1 MKLSLLPWLAV
12 SLIAVGEEAPRATP
26 VVGEGPNAV
35 AGEAVSRSM
44 QFRVNGGEG
53 PVRGTV
59 AILAEQTKDELLA
72 LTEEKDEWKV
82 PIRVMLFGKEGDPS
96 PARSIVT
103 ELFVNDAG
111 YVPKLNIHLGRGL
124 EQERFS
130 HAITSALV
138 LERSLRD
145 RKAADDTETPFFV
158 PPWLVDG
165 LREATAWNQKRGDRR
180 PYEALFRRGGVFK
193 LNELFAVNA
202 AAHENL
208 DAASRLAFQVSSGA
222 LVMAL
227 LEQPQG
233 KEGFRQFLSQVA
245 GFQGEMPALLRRHFP
260 ELNLSESSLAKWW
273 ALQLANKGSAPL
285 TDSLSI
291 TDTERTLNESLML
304 HFRSAEGSAQER
316 PLSAW
321 KDVAAMKDAERAEAV
336 RPAQDA
342 LVRLSYRSFPSY
354 RPLLMEYQTVL
365 SSLAQG
371 KTDKV
376 EASLASLD
384 ASRELMR
391 AKANRAQ
398 DYLDWFEITRARETS
413 GDFDDY
419 LRLKDR
425 VNYKAVKREDELSKY
440 LDQMDGLFKHAQEE
454 RRDRSAMPPA
464 SPLPLPL
471 PSW

>member
-1 MKLSLLPWLAV
+1 MRFLLLPWLAA
-12 SLIAVGEEAPRATP
+12 SLIAAGEEIPRAKL
-26 VVGEGPNAV
+26 VVGDGSNAV

-44 QFRVNGGEG
+44 QFRVTGGEG
-53 PVRGTV
+53 PVRGSV
-59 AILAEQTKDELLA
+59 AILADQTKDELLL
-72 LTEEKDEWKV
+72 LTEERDEWKV

-96 PARSIVT
+96 PPRSIVM
-103 ELFVNDAG
+103 ELFVTDAG
-111 YVPKLNIHLGRGL
+111 YAPRVNVHLGRGL
-124 EQERFS
+124 EQERFAN
-130 HAITSALV
+130 AITSALI

-145 RKAADDTETPFFV
+145 RKADDAETPFLV
-158 PPWLVDG
+158 PPWLTDG
-165 LREATAWNQKRGDRR
+165 LREATAWNQKRSDRR
-180 PYEALFRRGGVFK
+180 PYEALFKRGGLFK
-193 LNELFAVNA
+193 LNELFAVSA

-245 GFQGEMPALLRRHFP
+245 GFQGEMPVLLRRHFP
-260 ELNLSESSLAKWW
+260 ELNLSETSLAKWW
-273 ALQLANKGSAPL
+273 ALQLANKGAAPL

-291 TDTERTLNESLML
+291 TETERTLSESLHL
-304 HFRSAEGSAQER
+304 HFRSADGSAQER

-321 KDVAAMKDAERAEAV
+321 KEVAEMKEAERAEAV

-354 RPLLMEYQTVL
+354 RPLLMEYQTAL
-365 SSLAQG
+365 SSLARG
-371 KTDKV
+371 KTEKV

-391 AKANRAQ
+391 SKAERAQ
-398 DYLDWFEITRARETS
+398 DYLDWFEITRARQTS

-425 VNYKAVKREDELSKY
+425 VNYRAVKREDDLSKY

-454 RRDRSAMPPA
+454 PQGKSA
-464 SPLPLPL
+464 SPALL